1 MCKSA
6 ISSES
11 GFFFFF
17 FGLVSELGTNYMFYG
32 LLRWERFVS
41 GSVIPRVGSG
51 SMSMSMS
58 VRIKSAKE
66 NLSSCLCTIPGAC
79 WLCGSYVGTML
90 YSDGGSLL
98 VQSL

>member
-1 MCKSA
+1 
-6 ISSES
+6 
-11 GFFFFF
+11 
-17 FGLVSELGTNYMFYG
+17 MFYG

-41 GSVIPRVGSG
+41 GSVIPRVGSR
-51 SMSMSMS
+51 SMSM
-58 VRIKSAKE
+58 RIESAKE